1 MNERFSTNTAKIR
14 ALKTSMLSLLESGR
28 EGDVPNERIR
38 EGANFLLEAY
48 QHVLNEGS
56 KQLVDGSPSG
66 FAQAIQDIEVSFSHW
81 GTVMTAFRKTLDMAY
96 EGAIP
101 KDHLL
106 LDSVFTKLQTQV
118 GEPLASLH
126 SRLRAMWTEHLSN
139 APWDAYLGGDF
150 QTEAEELND
159 SLRSLMHGDHL
170 DVEDAIEGLTGPM
183 RYTFANFLENRED
196 AYDMIEE
203 SLWMRAEIVVM
214 NDYWRMVSPVR
225 LLDVIA
231 RKGRTECANSFAKVQ
246 NFFTTG
252 NTNGTLA
259 AAEGIVNDVKKI
271 RHDMRDPYL
280 RCLMLHPDHEV
291 RRYATNNIDIEGF
304 WKVVTPQVVPCA
316 TILSMLETVVGSRN
330 YDENFQKVFFNSI
343 YRRLFS
349 LASRAE
355 VLYARGIVRILMQ
368 LSFFMEDTYFEKLLR
383 LVDYVS
389 AKEKQFNVVDNMLD
403 EYLAQLRTE
412 KQAVGNIKSDAPNL
426 ANIPPVVL
434 RKLARDGHYWYDLSM
449 HPMFKIARETITHIN
464 TPARAL
470 RIANCHGANQDVLR
484 AVGRNRAFFNTLPA
498 KTALLTNP
506 RTPPTVSLNYIVDF
520 GRTEI
525 ERLLRKS
532 TIHPELR
539 MQLRSRLNR

>member
-1 MNERFSTNTAKIR
+1 MNENFSTNTAKIR
-14 ALKTSMLSLLESGR
+14 ALKTSMVSLLESGR
-28 EGDVPNERIR
+28 DGEVPNERIR
-38 EGANFLLEAY
+38 EGADFLLEAY
-48 QHVLNEGS
+48 QSVLNEGS
-56 KQLVDGSPSG
+56 KQLVEGSASG
-66 FAQAIQDIEVSFSHW
+66 FAQAIQDIEVSVSHW
-81 GTVMTAFRKTLDMAY
+81 GSVKTAFKKTLDMAY
-96 EGAIP
+96 AGALP

-106 LDSVFTKLQTQV
+106 LDSVFTKLERQV
-118 GEPLASLH
+118 GEPLAALH
-126 SRLRAMWTEHLSN
+126 SRLRATWDEHLKN
-139 APWDAYLGGDF
+139 APWDAYLGGDT
-150 QTEAEELND
+150 QTVNVEFGD
-159 SLRSLMHGDHL
+159 SLRSLTHGDHL
-170 DVEDAIEGLTGPM
+170 DIEDAVQGLTGPM
-183 RYTFANFLENRED
+183 RYTFANYLENRED

-225 LLDVIA
+225 LLDLIA
-231 RKGRTECANSFAKVQ
+231 RKGRTECANSFATVQ
-246 NFFTTG
+246 DFFTTA

-259 AAEGIVNDVKKI
+259 AAEGVVNNI
-271 RHDMRDPYL
+271 RQIRPDQREPYL

-304 WKVVTPQVVPCA
+304 WKVVTPQSVPCA
-316 TILSMLETVVGSRN
+316 TILSMLEVVAGSRN

-349 LASRAE
+349 LTSRAE
-355 VLYARGIVRILMQ
+355 VLYARGIVRILMG
-368 LSFFMEDTYFEKLLR
+368 LGFFMEDNYFEKLLR

-403 EYLAQLRTE
+403 GYLAQLRTE
-412 KQAVGNIKSDAPNL
+412 KQAVGNIESNAPSL
-426 ANIPPVVL
+426 GSIPPVVL
-434 RKLARDGHYWYDLSM
+434 RKLARDGHYWYDLAM
-449 HPMFKIARETITHIN
+449 HPMFKIARETISHIN

-470 RIANCHGANQDVLR
+470 RIANCHVANQDVLR
-484 AVGRNRAFFNTLPA
+484 AVGRNRSYFNTLPA

-506 RTPPTVSLNYIVDF
+506 RTPPMVSLDYIVDL
-520 GRTEI
+520 GKPEI